1 MQTLFGHAVRKKKLV
16 FLEHSGAVSV
26 AVHAG
31 PVGPQ
36 TGAIVRVLPR
46 GVEMQG
52 QPLKIVCLLEL
63 HHARKRRKKDG

>member
-52 QPLKIVCLLEL
+52 QPLKIV
-63 HHARKRRKKDG
+63 